1 MPWCVLCVLVAG
13 NMIYGSNI
21 AEWVVIFEFTYN
33 LVLLAVIFLTI
44 FNTGKFLGLNGI
56 VLEPEAT
63 GYRLRG
69 SEKKSNSR
77 KEVLNRFRFT

>member
-1 MPWCVLCVLVAG
+1 MVCFVRPVVG

-44 FNTGKFLGLNGI
+44 FNTGNFLGRNGI

-63 GYRLRG
+63 G
-69 SEKKSNSR
+69 
-77 KEVLNRFRFT
+77 

>member
-1 MPWCVLCVLVAG
+1 MVCFVRPVAG

-44 FNTGKFLGLNGI
+44 FNTGNLLGRNGI

-69 SEKKSNSR
+69 SEK
-77 KEVLNRFRFT
+77 NRIQEKRR

>member
-1 MPWCVLCVLVAG
+1 MPWYVLCVLGTG
-13 NMIYGSNI
+13 NMLYGSNI

-44 FNTGKFLGLNGI
+44 FNTGNFLGLNGI

-63 GYRLRG
+63 G
-69 SEKKSNSR
+69 
-77 KEVLNRFRFT
+77 

>member
-1 MPWCVLCVLVAG
+1 MPWCVLCVLGTG
-13 NMIYGSNI
+13 NMLYGSNI

-44 FNTGKFLGLNGI
+44 FNTGNFWGRNGI

-69 SEKKSNSR
+69 SEK
-77 KEVLNRFRFT
+77 NRIQEKRC

>member
-1 MPWCVLCVLVAG
+1 MPCVLCVLVTG

-21 AEWVVIFEFTYN
+21 AEWVVIFKFTYN

-63 GYRLRG
+63 G
-69 SEKKSNSR
+69 
-77 KEVLNRFRFT
+77 

>member
-1 MPWCVLCVLVAG
+1 ML
-13 NMIYGSNI
+13 YGSNI

-44 FNTGKFLGLNGI
+44 FNTGNFLGRNGI

-69 SEKKSNSR
+69 SEK
-77 KEVLNRFRFT
+77 NRIQEKRC

>member
-1 MPWCVLCVLVAG
+1 MRPVAG
-13 NMIYGSNI
+13 NMIYVSNI

-44 FNTGKFLGLNGI
+44 FNTGKILGLNGI

-63 GYRLRG
+63 G
-69 SEKKSNSR
+69 
-77 KEVLNRFRFT
+77 